1 MPLAISTNIAAE
13 KANYYLGYNSDKMQ
27 ESIKRLASGKKLTSP
42 VQDPGNLSVS
52 MKLNASINRLGG
64 AMTNSQNGV
73 SFLEVQDGMLE
84 TVGKIVDRMSEL
96 KGLAAQ
102 DPMKSEMD
110 KYSYNN
116 EFKDLQLQLYSI
128 SQEQFNGVSLFAN
141 YIHASPTTQVRFNG
155 MNQMD
160 VTNGT
165 HQISIHTSQ
174 NGSSGAKVYLYKSS
188 LLSALTLTAG
198 LNLAGSASG
207 SGATSGNYTDAV
219 ANNTK
224 VSVSDVSGGF
234 MALAS
239 EELAT
244 TLNLD
249 QISVGVLATALENV
263 AFLRAQNG
271 GVGSRLHFS
280 YEILA
285 QQRTNM
291 RAALGRMVD
300 VDIAE
305 ESTNLARIPAARLGI
320 GFEVQQEKLDFGMKL
335 TRSLKQDR
343 VAAHGGH
350 SEEPTAAYTVV
361 NAFASYDVDFGD
373 SVGEFFIKGNNLT
386 DELAYNHSSVLKQ
399 YAPLPGRSVELGL
412 KFDF

>member
-64 AMTNSQNGV
+64 AMTNSQNGI

-141 YIHASPTTQVRFNG
+141 YSHASPTTQVRFNG

-198 LNLAGSASG
+198 LSLAGSASG

-219 ANNTK
+219 ANNTE

-234 MALAS
+234 MTLAS
-239 EELAT
+239 EGLST
-244 TLNLD
+244 TLDLD
-249 QISVGVLATALENV
+249 QISVGVLTTALENV

-305 ESTNLARIPAARLGI
+305 ESTNLAKYNVLSQGAAAMI
-320 GFEVQQEKLDFGMKL
+320 AQANQ
-335 TRSLKQDR
+335 TS
-343 VAAHGGH
+343 
-350 SEEPTAAYTVV
+350 
-361 NAFASYDVDFGD
+361 
-373 SVGEFFIKGNNLT
+373 
-386 DELAYNHSSVLKQ
+386 ELALI
-399 YAPLPGRSVELGL
+399 LLR
-412 KFDF
+412 

>member
-52 MKLNASINRLGG
+52 MKLNASINRLSG
-64 AMTNSQNGV
+64 AMTNAQNGI

-84 TVGKIVDRMSEL
+84 TVGKILDRMSEL

-141 YIHASPTTQVRFNG
+141 YNHRNSSTQVRFNG
-155 MNQMD
+155 MDQVNFQD
-160 VTNGT
+160 TT
-165 HQISIHTSQ
+165 HMISIHTSQ

-198 LNLAGSASG
+198 LSLAGSASG

-219 ANNTK
+219 ANNTN
-224 VSVSDVSGGF
+224 VSLSDVSGGF
-234 MALAS
+234 RSLAS
-239 EELAT
+239 EGLST

-305 ESTNLARIPAARLGI
+305 ESTNLAKYNVLSQGAAAMI
-320 GFEVQQEKLDFGMKL
+320 AQANS
-335 TRSLKQDR
+335 T
-343 VAAHGGH
+343 
-350 SEEPTAAYTVV
+350 
-361 NAFASYDVDFGD
+361 
-373 SVGEFFIKGNNLT
+373 T
-386 DELAYNHSSVLKQ
+386 DLALI
-399 YAPLPGRSVELGL
+399 LLR
-412 KFDF
+412 

>member
-64 AMTNSQNGV
+64 AMTNSQNGI

-84 TVGKIVDRMSEL
+84 TVGKILDRMSEL

-102 DPMKSEMD
+102 DPMKSAMD
-110 KYSYNN
+110 KFSYNN
-116 EFKDLQLQLYSI
+116 EFKDLQMQLHSI

-141 YIHASPTTQVRFNG
+141 TSHANVNTQVRFNG
-155 MNQMD
+155 MEQSK
-160 VTNGT
+160 VTNGV

-188 LLSALTLTAG
+188 LLSALTLTASLG
-198 LNLAGSASG
+198 LAGGG
-207 SGATSGNYTDAV
+207 SGVKGQVGSGFHSDAMD
-219 ANNTK
+219 NN
-224 VSVSDVSGGF
+224 SGISISGGTGGY
-234 MALAS
+234 MTLAS
-239 EELAT
+239 NDLNK

-249 QISVGVLATALENV
+249 DISVGVLTTALENV

-305 ESTNLARIPAARLGI
+305 ESTNLAKYNVLSQGAAAMI
-320 GFEVQQEKLDFGMKL
+320 AQANS
-335 TRSLKQDR
+335 T
-343 VAAHGGH
+343 
-350 SEEPTAAYTVV
+350 
-361 NAFASYDVDFGD
+361 
-373 SVGEFFIKGNNLT
+373 T
-386 DELAYNHSSVLKQ
+386 DLALI
-399 YAPLPGRSVELGL
+399 LLR
-412 KFDF
+412 